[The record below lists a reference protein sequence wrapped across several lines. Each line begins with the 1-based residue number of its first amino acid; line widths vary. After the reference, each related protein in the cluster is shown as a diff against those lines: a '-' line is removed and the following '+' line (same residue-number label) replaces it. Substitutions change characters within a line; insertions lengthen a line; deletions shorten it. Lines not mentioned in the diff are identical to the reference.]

1 MTIWSRITP
10 YFVKLDAFCYQ
21 ACGRGVLAHPIF
33 SKKGRIYSWLETW

>member
-21 ACGRGVLAHPIF
+21 GCGRSIVAEPVF
-33 SKKGRIYSWLETW
+33 PQKGLIYS